1 MKTKKVQR
9 LSAETIAEC
18 LYGLAYNF
26 YTKVDYDLQ
35 EQGVHRKTWCACV
48 YEIMRTL
55 KDEAYDEDNEF
66 DRLAFLD
73 GAGFFEVAKH
83 ESMEDWGVVTKRED
97 FIDED

>member
-1 MKTKKVQR
+1 M
-9 LSAETIAEC
+9 
-18 LYGLAYNF
+18 
-26 YTKVDYDLQ
+26 DYDLQ

-55 KDEAYDEDNEF
+55 ADQAGNEDSEF

-73 GAGFFEVAKH
+73 EVRFFEVADH